1 MGESPPYFFKRKYMK
16 IQIVNDLF
24 EIANRLLEIDESYY
38 VVFDTVKNRF
48 EVWTNA
54 PKNTMCFV
62 VKNKTLDCRVLQ
74 YALSTSS
81 KNAYKIYERIEKEN
95 KNNSDRII
103 TKIKDENESKFKEI
117 FNYEKL
123 SKEMDPNKSYK
134 TVWV

>member
-1 MGESPPYFFKRKYMK
+1 MK